1 MVSINDLQHVDICCG
16 LAWGDEAKGKIVSEL
31 AKSGKYDMVC
41 RWGGGNNAGHT
52 IYINDKKYKT
62 HLIPGGVFYNI
73 PSIIGPDC
81 VVNQDGFMEEINYL
95 KECGFNTDCIK
106 ISPRAHVIT
115 DTHIQEDIKLYR
127 KQGSTAKGIAPCYR
141 DKYARF
147 GTMVKDVDFF
157 KPYLWD
163 EKLYGTILCEGAQ
176 GVWLD
181 ITQGNYPYTTSST
194 TLPYG
199 ACSLGF
205 PHQMIRTIYGASKIY
220 DTRAGNDTDF
230 PPQLHEDQEL
240 NAIGKAGYE
249 IGTTTGRTR
258 TVNWLNMDKLIESIN
273 MTGTTNLIISKVD
286 VLEKVEIFKLI
297 HNKDIIKFH
306 TLQSMTDYIREVL
319 IDSCKMLKD
328 IIFSYSPKFIS
339 IHSI

>member
-1 MVSINDLQHVDICCG
+1 MNSIQKLKQVDICCG
-16 LAWGDEAKGKIVSEL
+16 LAWGDEAKGKIVSQL
-31 AKSGKYDMVC
+31 AKSGKYDMIC

-52 IYINDKKYKT
+52 IYIDGNKYKT

-81 VVNQDGFMEEINYL
+81 VVNQKGFIEEINYL

-106 ISPRAHVIT
+106 ISPRAHVIS
-115 DTHIQEDIKLYR
+115 DTHIEEDIKLYR

-147 GTMVKDVDFF
+147 GTLVKDVDFF

-205 PHQMIRTIYGASKIY
+205 PPQLINTIYGASKIY

-230 PPQLHEDQEL
+230 PPELHDDNEL
-240 NAIGKAGYE
+240 TIIGKAGHE

-258 TVNWLNMDKLIESIN
+258 TVNWLNMDKLIKSIN
-273 MTGTTNLIISKVD
+273 MTGSTIIIISKVD
-286 VLEKVEIFKLI
+286 ILREVNLFKLI
-297 HNKDIIKFH
+297 HNKCIVPFDTLTDMTNYITSILQQNCKFVKQIN
-306 TLQSMTDYIREVL
+306 L
-319 IDSCKMLKD
+319 
-328 IIFSYSPKFIS
+328 
-339 IHSI
+339 

>member
-1 MVSINDLQHVDICCG
+1 MNSIKDLKQVDICCG

-31 AKSGKYDMVC
+31 AKSKKYDMVC

-52 IYINDKKYKT
+52 IYIDGKRYKT

-81 VVNQDGFMEEINYL
+81 VVNEKGFMEEINYL
-95 KECGFNTDCIK
+95 KEAGFNTDCIK

-115 DTHIQEDIKLYR
+115 DTHIEEDIKYYR

-147 GTMVKDVDFF
+147 GTLVKDVDFF

-205 PHQMIRTIYGASKIY
+205 PPQLIKTIYGAVKIY

-230 PPQLHEDQEL
+230 PSELHDDPEL
-240 NAIGKAGYE
+240 TKIGTAGRE

-258 TVNWLNMDKLIESIN
+258 TVNWLNMDKLIKSIN
-273 MTGTTNLIISKVD
+273 MTGSTYIIISKVD
-286 VLEKVEIFKLI
+286 ILKQVNLFKLI
-297 HNKDIIKFH
+297 HNSDIISFD
-306 TLQSMTDYIREVL
+306 TLDDMTNYVSSSLHSNCPLVQNI
-319 IDSCKMLKD
+319 IYSDSPEH
-328 IIFSYSPKFIS
+328 ITIQ
-339 IHSI
+339 

>member
-1 MVSINDLQHVDICCG
+1 MNIHIFS
-16 LAWGDEAKGKIVSEL
+16 
-31 AKSGKYDMVC
+31 
-41 RWGGGNNAGHT
+41 HT
-52 IYINDKKYKT
+52 I
-62 HLIPGGVFYNI
+62 FFNI

-81 VVNQDGFMEEINYL
+81 VVNQNGFIEEINYL

-106 ISPRAHVIT
+106 ISPKAHVIT
-115 DTHIQEDIKLYR
+115 DTHIEEDIKFYR

-147 GTMVKDVDFF
+147 GTLVKDVEFF

-194 TLPYG
+194 TLPYA

-205 PHQMIRTIYGASKIY
+205 PPQLINTIYGAAKIY
-220 DTRAGNDTDF
+220 DTRAGNDPDF
-230 PPQLHEDQEL
+230 PDELHNDEEL
-240 NAIGKAGYE
+240 NKIGLEGKE

-258 TVNWLNMDKLIESIN
+258 TVNWLNMDKLIKSIN
-273 MTGTTNLIISKVD
+273 MTGSTVIIISKVD
-286 VLEKVEIFKLI
+286 ILKNVNIFKLI
-297 HNKDIIKFH
+297 THNVIIHFKTIADIMTYITE
-306 TLQSMTDYIREVL
+306 TLHKKCSLVTKV
-319 IDSCKMLKD
+319 
-328 IIFSYSPKFIS
+328 IFSDSPEHIT
-339 IHSI
+339 IN